1 MATVWDLLS
10 KSSYHSDDKAIKIL
24 EYLKANNH
32 SHLNCEEFFSALF
45 KDGTNDCW
53 RRYLFPNSPVDNLPL
68 QSSTIRIAGSWSE
81 GVNLGQDYVYAGLI
95 TELDFMLTFGT
106 AGKYGGPLILEATS
120 DRGYYLV
127 RIRSSLLASQE
138 FLNNLC
144 TKRGSNFYLS
154 PAKSVAHMEN
164 VVSQSFIKL

>member
-32 SHLNCEEFFSALF
+32 SHVNCEEFFSALF

-68 QSSTIRIAGSWSE
+68 QSSTIRMAGSWSE

-106 AGKYGGPLILEATS
+106 AGSYGGPLILEATS

-138 FLNNLC
+138 FLNDLC

-154 PAKSVAHMEN
+154 PVKSVAHMEN